1 VAGGA
6 AAGAGAA
13 ALPPNSG
20 QRFGQVEV
28 PSPCAG
34 AHQTFRCLKSLT
46 RRYMHCMMF
55 IFCTL
60 SLYILTCHPNMK
72 EKNVMTQRNYSFLR
86 AFLDLKGSLQDD
98 SDRIHYSAML
108 RVMRDVWDEILPD
121 IDRNSATA
129 GLINARM
136 AKKYRDFV
144 QYTREYDAMD
154 LAESG
159 YDLGTHWSNAD
170 IKTFPDA
177 GSLKKH
183 MMSFVKDDI
192 RPWIDE
198 LNATKFVPDAPASQA

>member
-1 VAGGA
+1 
-6 AAGAGAA
+6 
-13 ALPPNSG
+13 
-20 QRFGQVEV
+20 
-28 PSPCAG
+28 
-34 AHQTFRCLKSLT
+34 
-46 RRYMHCMMF
+46 
-55 IFCTL
+55 
-60 SLYILTCHPNMK
+60 MK

>member
-1 VAGGA
+1 
-6 AAGAGAA
+6 
-13 ALPPNSG
+13 
-20 QRFGQVEV
+20 
-28 PSPCAG
+28 
-34 AHQTFRCLKSLT
+34 
-46 RRYMHCMMF
+46 
-55 IFCTL
+55 
-60 SLYILTCHPNMK
+60 
-72 EKNVMTQRNYSFLR
+72 
-86 AFLDLKGSLQDD
+86 
-98 SDRIHYSAML
+98 
-108 RVMRDVWDEILPD
+108 
-121 IDRNSATA
+121 
-129 GLINARM
+129 M